1 MNGTFHK
8 QFNGTCEKL
17 NGGRIHED
25 ESQIVNSEISSP
37 PLPLLSNQ
45 NGEKTNGQHDI
56 YRKCNERLTMN
67 GIKTDKADNEK
78 ELKESEFERRREC
91 QQMEAR
97 VKLEKKAEVEERKG
111 SNSMDEKK
119 TEEERRRRTE
129 SLQEKEKPGQTRLEK
144 RDEEEDEGRIRAGS
158 MQLQLEKKREEK
170 DEKPRQMGRQR
181 SETRSEQLSQVIGG
195 HTLSI
200 SLIFQMIVFYI
211 TLIFPPI
218 VPSISHIDGSQLH
231 LHL

>member
-37 PLPLLSNQ
+37 P
-45 NGEKTNGQHDI
+45 
-56 YRKCNERLTMN
+56 CNERLTMN

-158 MQLQLEKKREEK
+158 MQLQYEKKREEK
-170 DEKPRQMGRQR
+170 DEKPRQVGRQR

-195 HTLSI
+195 HKLSYLV
-200 SLIFQMIVFYI
+200 SYK
-211 TLIFPPI
+211 
-218 VPSISHIDGSQLH
+218 
-231 LHL
+231 